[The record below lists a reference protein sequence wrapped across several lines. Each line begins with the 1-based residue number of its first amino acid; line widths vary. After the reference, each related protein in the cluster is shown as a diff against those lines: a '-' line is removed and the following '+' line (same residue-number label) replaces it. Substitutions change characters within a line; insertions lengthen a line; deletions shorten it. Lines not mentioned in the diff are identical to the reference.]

1 MEKEAKFVQKT
12 MEDTRQLIVEK
23 GFRLLKLV
31 DVLNTDGISR
41 TKFFSYFGGFH
52 DLIELVLRHEIL
64 QRYKYI
70 QSRTKGIQE
79 PSLLLKNIIAHRQQ
93 YISKNELLT
102 RYYNEEKDLPRRFDG
117 LKKAISSLETSLIRQ
132 LIQPL
137 TASKREYMYL
147 KEIILKNKQYEVSK
161 NYPTVI

>member
-23 GFRLLKLV
+23 GFHLLKLV
-31 DVLNTDGISR
+31 DVLKTDGISR
-41 TKFFSYFGGFH
+41 TKFFNYFGGFH